1 MKFGLILTL
10 TSVLVVFFALTVLY
24 FCYSGIGKVL
34 DTDWKEKFRWRHR
47 KGTESKG
54 KIPPEAAAAVAMALE
69 RELSREDEVAAA
81 ISMALEA
88 EGYGEVHDV
97 ESYLITIRR

>member
-24 FCYSGIGKVL
+24 FCYAGIGRVL
-34 DTDWKEKFRWRHR
+34 GTDWKEKIVRRG
-47 KGTESKG
+47 KETDGGGTM
-54 KIPPEAAAAVAMALE
+54 PPEVAAAVAMALE
-69 RELSREDEVAAA
+69 RELLPEDEVAAA

-88 EGYGEVHDV
+88 EGYGVVHDV
-97 ESYLITIRR
+97 ESYVITIRR

>member
-24 FCYSGIGKVL
+24 FCYSGIGKAL
-34 DTDWKEKFRWRHR
+34 NTDWKGWFRRR
-47 KGTESKG
+47 GEGSDCDG
-54 KIPPEAAAAVAMALE
+54 KMPPEVAAAVAMALE
-69 RELSREDEVAAA
+69 RELVPEDEVAAA

-97 ESYLITIRR
+97 ESYVITIRR